1 MQGHVRFA
9 EEEIGLEYGPGKAAL
24 EGVTGAGGAGE
35 PEILSCFCGSK
46 RDYLLKRHANTWG
59 LRRPDTGYLC
69 PAVSNPL

>member
-35 PEILSCFCGSK
+35 PEILSCLCGS
-46 RDYLLKRHANTWG
+46 
-59 LRRPDTGYLC
+59 
-69 PAVSNPL
+69 